1 MNTHRFAVVAAVLLG
16 LLLSGCQVVVI
27 PWPVTVAP
35 AESAETV
42 GALPPAQLQPA
53 GVNAPEVLAQ
63 FDAID
68 VACSSD
74 LTNAQRERGLATIR
88 PFFAGRQ
95 VELIGTV
102 FDVRNLGGSFDV
114 IVTLDGS
121 DRDVRMDNLPEAQAL
136 ALRKGQRVTLAGEV
150 DAGGCWAY
158 VTVVGTLRTD

>member
-1 MNTHRFAVVAAVLLG
+1 MNTHRFAVVAVVLLG

-35 AESAETV
+35 AGSAQPV
-42 GALPPAQLQPA
+42 VAPPLAQLQQA
-53 GVNAPEVLAQ
+53 GANDAEVLAQ
-63 FDAID
+63 FDAVD
-68 VACSSD
+68 AACSSD
-74 LTNAQRERGLATIR
+74 LTNAQRERGLAAIR

-95 VELIGTV
+95 VELVGTV

-114 IVTLDGS
+114 IVTLDGA

-150 DAGGCWAY
+150 NTGGCWAY